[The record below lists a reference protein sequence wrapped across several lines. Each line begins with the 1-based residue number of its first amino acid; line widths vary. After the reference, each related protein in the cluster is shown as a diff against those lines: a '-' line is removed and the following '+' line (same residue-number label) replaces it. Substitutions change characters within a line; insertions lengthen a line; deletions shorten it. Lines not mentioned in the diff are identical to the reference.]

1 MCVCIVYVYE
11 LHAYMWDSTPMYTH
25 VEKRV
30 SSFEE
35 VAILQDL
42 IEMGLW
48 VHRKLNIWVGCMDR
62 KLPASFFVPVL
73 WRLPASAAT
82 HS

>member
-1 MCVCIVYVYE
+1 MCVCMVYVYE

-42 IEMGLW
+42 IEMGTLSTQEAQ
-48 VHRKLNIWVGCMDR
+48 HLGRLHGQKTPSIL
-62 KLPASFFVPVL
+62 FVPVL